1 MKSRIVYS
9 TLVLSLI
16 SSVMIA
22 VAHEKTGWIAPEEAK
37 KMKNPI
43 KSTQASIQKGKEIYE
58 KKCALCHG
66 ARGDGKGSASAGLN
80 PRPTNFKDSHG
91 EENERWRALLEN
103 HNRERRDAL
112 FREGFNRRGKMAC
125 DQLCQYLHET
135 QMNSPGEIKMK
146 CLAMVMFVMDILL
159 GPTG

>member
-9 TLVLSLI
+9 TLVLNLI

-66 ARGDGKGSASAGLN
+66 ARGDGKGPVSAGLN

-91 EENERWRALLEN
+91 EKISDGEHFWKITTGKGGMPSFENDLTEEERWHVIN
-103 HNRERRDAL
+103 YVNT
-112 FREGFNRRGKMAC
+112 F
-125 DQLCQYLHET
+125 
-135 QMNSPGEIKMK
+135 MK
-146 CLAMVMFVMDILL
+146 HK
-159 GPTG
+159 

>member
-1 MKSRIVYS
+1 MKSRIVYG

-37 KMKNPI
+37 KIKNPI

-66 ARGDGKGSASAGLN
+66 ARGDGKGPASAGLS

-91 EENERWRALLEN
+91 EKMSDGEHFWKITTGKGGMPSFGKDLTEEERWHVIN
-103 HNRERRDAL
+103 YVNT
-112 FREGFNRRGKMAC
+112 F
-125 DQLCQYLHET
+125 
-135 QMNSPGEIKMK
+135 MK
-146 CLAMVMFVMDILL
+146 HK
-159 GPTG
+159 